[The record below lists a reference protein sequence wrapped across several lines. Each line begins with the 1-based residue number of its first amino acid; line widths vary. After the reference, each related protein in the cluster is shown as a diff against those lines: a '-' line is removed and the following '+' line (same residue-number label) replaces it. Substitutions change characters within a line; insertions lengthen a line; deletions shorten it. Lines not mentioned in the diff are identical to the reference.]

1 MAEAAERSLASSAG
15 VPQPLLDRVRARV
28 LEVGIALDR
37 RDRASR
43 PKSRRG
49 RKPTIAAPETAGV
62 DGAAPAPE
70 LTRETRSFR
79 GVFREMGHTHR
90 QHRLRT
96 GQHVPVPLREA
107 ARAFRAQPSL
117 ESLVLVAAFLDEDG
131 LLAW

>member
-1 MAEAAERSLASSAG
+1 M
-15 VPQPLLDRVRARV
+15 
-28 LEVGIALDR
+28 ALDR

-49 RKPTIAAPETAGV
+49 RRPKTAAPLLDEST
-62 DGAAPAPE
+62 DSTPAPE
-70 LTRETRSFR
+70 LTREARCFR

-96 GQHVPVPLREA
+96 GQHVPIPLREA